1 MRLFSLLAYLAT
13 AEIIEYE
20 QLDVSSMKTTRVR
33 RDTVD
38 AVESH
43 SRARR
48 AIFGLDERYPL
59 NTSNTSAKFP
69 FDTVVKI
76 NAGCTGIL
84 VSPKHVLTSAHCVH
98 NGTTF
103 YQALTNLR
111 IGTLKIPKGS
121 RLKAKKPKKK
131 KNKKKKK
138 KKRGVN
144 ARARRSTFEDSDQ
157 SLYDSIFTP
166 YSKRTKVSRKSRR
179 FKGKAGGDP
188 KSRISQ
194 RRAKKSFKWT
204 RAKQIMIP
212 NEWKRA
218 KNDTRPLDARN
229 IEHDYA
235 VIELAKDAGV
245 DYMRFTISPDLT
257 QFNGRIHFSS
267 FDLPQYDKMSYRFC
281 PINKQNLD
289 LIFQKCDAEHG
300 SSGAGIYVRYYVPE
314 MKQWQRKIIGIFSG
328 NVKSDKYG
336 SDNMDFNVGVRITPR
351 KYNHICLWI
360 HGDMELCQKLLEEQ
374 KRRRPYLRHPQLQ

>member
-1 MRLFSLLAYLAT
+1 MRLFAFLAILVNSI
-13 AEIIEYE
+13 ELIEYE
-20 QLDVSSMKTTRVR
+20 QFDIDSQTIKRVR
-33 RDTVD
+33 REIVD
-38 AVESH
+38 VETH
-43 SRARR
+43 SRNRR
-48 AIFGLDERYPL
+48 EVFGIDERYPL
-59 NTSNTSAKFP
+59 PASNTSAKFP

-111 IGTLKIPKGS
+111 IGTLKIPKSS
-121 RLKAKKPKKK
+121 RMKVKKPKKK

-138 KKRGVN
+138 KRGTVD
-144 ARARRSTFEDSDQ
+144 RRRRSLEFSDQ
-157 SLYDSIFTP
+157 TLYDSIFTP
-166 YSKRTKVSRKSRR
+166 YKRTKVSRKSRR
-179 FKGKAGGDP
+179 FKGRSGADP

-194 RRAKKSFKWT
+194 RKAKKSFKWT

-212 NEWKRA
+212 NEWK
-218 KNDTRPLDARN
+218 KTNGNGPQNVQN

-235 VIELAKDAGV
+235 VIELAKSAGN
-245 DYMRFTISPDLT
+245 DYMRFTISPNLT
-257 QFNGRIHFSS
+257 EFNINRIHFSS
-267 FDLPQYDKMSYRFC
+267 FDLSQYDKMSYRFC
-281 PINKQNLD
+281 PINFQNQD
-289 LIFQKCDAEHG
+289 LIFQKCDAEQG

-328 NVKSDKYG
+328 NVNADKYG
-336 SDNMDFNVGVRITPR
+336 AESTDNYNVGVRITPK

-374 KRRRPYLRHPQLQ
+374 KRRRPYLKHPQL